1 MNAFVQQSRFLS
13 QEMRLDIDL
22 ELFVALS
29 RLLQPSPPHRER
41 LPVVF
46 CASLRNALMDAAITA
61 STVADRLS
69 EQLDVS
75 SVGPAVAAG
84 EFAADDQPGDDELR
98 PGGRSDPRA
107 AAPAEHAGTA
117 VPRSGADGLSCDDQW
132 GSWERDR

>member
-1 MNAFVQQSRFLS
+1 MNAFIQQSRFLS

-46 CASLRNALMDAAITA
+46 CAPLRNALMDAALTA
-61 STVADRLS
+61 SMVEDCLS

-75 SVGPAVAAG
+75 SVGTAVATG
-84 EFAADDQPGDDELR
+84 EPAADNQPGDDDLR
-98 PGGRSDPRA
+98 PGGRSDPCA
-107 AAPAEHAGTA
+107 ASPAEYAGTA
-117 VPRSGADGLSCDDQW
+117 APRSGADGLSCDDQ
-132 GSWERDR
+132 